1 MLPHQNFQSW
11 QQSPTQ
17 GAIVPRP
24 QDEPHKLFIFP
35 KSQHMSKNADFTP
48 PPQYSQTT
56 TSNETYTSVVTTR
69 TDSDGSVSQ
78 SLQIIS
84 KR

>member
-1 MLPHQNFQSW
+1 MPYDATDYITASLN
-11 QQSPTQ
+11 
-17 GAIVPRP
+17 GE
-24 QDEPHKLFIFP
+24 DL
-35 KSQHMSKNADFTP
+35 KSQYSPVQDFQP
-48 PPQYSQTT
+48 LPQFTQTT
-56 TSNETYTSVVTTR
+56 TSNEQWVNVTTTR

>member
-1 MLPHQNFQSW
+1 MILHLESDNRGGGRVSATSGQDFQPLP
-11 QQSPTQ
+11 
-17 GAIVPRP
+17 
-24 QDEPHKLFIFP
+24 E
-35 KSQHMSKNADFTP
+35 
-48 PPQYSQTT
+48 YSQTR

-69 TDSDGSVSQ
+69 TDPDGSVSQ